1 MSTNKHRLEDSLMVG
16 TIVVKMK
23 DKTASMIMIT
33 NELFLDMHSRISP
46 AGNMIILAIWNCPY
60 YVTISTATK
69 RNVPVAAKQD
79 HL

>member
-1 MSTNKHRLEDSLMVG
+1 
-16 TIVVKMK
+16 
-23 DKTASMIMIT
+23 
-33 NELFLDMHSRISP
+33 MHSRISP